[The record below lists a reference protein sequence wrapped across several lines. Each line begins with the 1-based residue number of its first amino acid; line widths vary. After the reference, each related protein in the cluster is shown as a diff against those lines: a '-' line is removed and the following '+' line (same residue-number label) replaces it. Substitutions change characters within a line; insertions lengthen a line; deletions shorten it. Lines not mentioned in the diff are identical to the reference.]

1 MSVRAL
7 RSAGVG
13 GERGTVPLVPN
24 GAMGMLIFAFTEL
37 MLFAGLV
44 SAFTIVRSSAVTWP
58 PPGQPRLPFAETA
71 VNTLALLA
79 SGVLLFIA
87 HRAFRRD
94 PALATWPLLL
104 SMFLG
109 ACFVALQGVEWVAL
123 IGEGLTVTSSVQG
136 SFFYLIIG
144 LHALH
149 AVAALGLLAYAWLR
163 LQARCLSPEL
173 LATAEI
179 FWYFVVAVWP
189 LLYLRVYP

>member
-1 MSVRAL
+1 MSERAL
-7 RSAGVG
+7 RAAAVAREG
-13 GERGTVPLVPN
+13 GPVRLVPN
-24 GAMGMLIFAFTEL
+24 GAMGMLIFVFTEL

-44 SAFTIVRSSAVTWP
+44 SAFTIVRSSAMMWP
-58 PPGQPRLPFAETA
+58 PDGQPRLPFEETA

-94 PALATWPLLL
+94 PALATWPLLF

-173 LATAEI
+173 LVTAEVL
-179 FWYFVVAVWP
+179 WYFVVAVWP